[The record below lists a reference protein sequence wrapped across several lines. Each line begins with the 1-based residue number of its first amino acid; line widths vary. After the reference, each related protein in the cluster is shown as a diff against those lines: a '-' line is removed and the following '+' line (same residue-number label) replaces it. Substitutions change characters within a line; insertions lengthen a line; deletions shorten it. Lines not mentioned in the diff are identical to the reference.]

1 MPSTP
6 DADFETHRAALF
18 QRLTVTNGFLRH
30 SGELW
35 IVLDQRGRPVR
46 PGFASPDLYV
56 RILCDKGHLVERQG
70 GGLELLSQRLERT
83 GRFSDRRPAI
93 LADFIGKLDDTTPDF
108 NLAES
113 PLSWLR
119 ARKDKQGRPLVSAA
133 QFLAGER
140 LRADYERACLERR
153 ITASW
158 DPSATVGR
166 SGGSRPSE
174 VSDSAIAARQRL
186 QRALDAVGPE
196 LAGILIQVCCLAA
209 GIEQAERILEL
220 PQRSGKAV
228 LGLALTGL
236 ARHYGLIKAA
246 AKSAAHLGHW
256 ALPDYRPGISAAEDI

>member
-1 MPSTP
+1 MPSIP
-6 DADFETHRAALF
+6 DTDFETHRAALF
-18 QRLTVTNGFLRH
+18 QRLAATKGFLRH
-30 SGELW
+30 SGKLW
-35 IVLDQRGRPVR
+35 VVLDPRGRPVQ

-56 RILCDKGHLVERQG
+56 SILRDRGHLVERPG

-83 GRFSDRRPAI
+83 GRFSDHRPAI

-119 ARKDKQGRPLVSAA
+119 ARKDKQGRPLIGAA

-153 ITASW
+153 TTASW

-166 SGGSRPSE
+166 SGSRPSE
-174 VSDSAIAARQRL
+174 ISDSAIAARQRL

-246 AKSAAHLGHW
+246 AKPAGHLGHW
-256 ALPDYRPGISAAEDI
+256 ALPDYRPGISAAEES